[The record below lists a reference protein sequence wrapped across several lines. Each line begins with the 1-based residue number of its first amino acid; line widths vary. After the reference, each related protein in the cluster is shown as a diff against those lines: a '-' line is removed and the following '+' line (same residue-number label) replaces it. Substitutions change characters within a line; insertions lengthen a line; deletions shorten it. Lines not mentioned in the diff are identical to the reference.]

1 MANSAYE
8 GGSLPPEDDEE
19 DWDAANAD
27 AGTGTGTEENS
38 DAESYETEDELND
51 EARLLCSAHHGS
63 VCTHHLLAL

>member
-8 GGSLPPEDDEE
+8 SGSLPPEDDEE

-51 EARLLCSAHHGS
+51 EARPPCSALHAS
-63 VCTHHLLAL
+63 VCTCRWRTL

>member
-1 MANSAYE
+1 MSAYE
-8 GGSLPPEDDEE
+8 RGSIPPEDDEE

-51 EARLLCSAHHGS
+51 DVSAPANAFKA
-63 VCTHHLLAL
+63 CCDQCRAF